1 MVLEELFLNVKV
13 KEKRTKKGGGV
24 TVIYSFQNYVI
35 MVLHVK

>member
-1 MVLEELFLNVKV
+1 MGSEELFLNVKV
-13 KEKRTKKGGGV
+13 KEKRTKKGGV